1 MDGLENVISVLDYV
15 LDTKRKRHIMG
26 GILLS
31 VSFLFGGLA
40 ITVMTIRNEEE
51 EIDSVKEAYATR
63 ESIEKA
69 GKSFV
74 EGFRDGLKVA
84 EDRTQ
89 KDDGD
94 VDFKKYA
101 SIIQKEGYTDYS
113 RSVEEKKGEAFVEK
127 PYVISPEEFG
137 EFEEYEKISLT
148 YYADKVLADENDE
161 EVDDVDEIVGE
172 ESLNHFGEYEDDS
185 VFVRNDR
192 LKCDYEILLDQRNY
206 SDVAKTMPHRVEE

>member
-1 MDGLENVISVLDYV
+1 MSSKGIAFLAFIAGAGMGSVCTWQL
-15 LDTKRKRHIMG
+15 LKRKYELI
-26 GILLS
+26 
-31 VSFLFGGLA
+31 A
-40 ITVMTIRNEEE
+40 QE
-51 EIDSVKEAYATR
+51 EIDSVKAAYATR

-74 EGFRDGLKVA
+74 EGFRDGFKVA

-89 KDDGD
+89 KDEGD

-113 RSVEEKKGEAFVEK
+113 RSVEEK

-206 SDVAKTMPHRVEE
+206 SDVAKTRPHRVEE

>member
-1 MDGLENVISVLDYV
+1 MSSKGMAFLAFIVGAGMGSVCTWKL
-15 LDTKRKRHIMG
+15 LKRKYELI
-26 GILLS
+26 
-31 VSFLFGGLA
+31 A
-40 ITVMTIRNEEE
+40 QE
-51 EIDSVKEAYATR
+51 EIDSVKAAYATR
-63 ESIEKA
+63 EI
-69 GKSFV
+69 GKGFV

-89 KDDGD
+89 KDEDD
-94 VDFKKYA
+94 VDFKNYA

-148 YYADKVLADENDE
+148 YYADEVLADENDE

-206 SDVAKTMPHRVEE
+206 SDVAKTRPHRVEEY

>member
-1 MDGLENVISVLDYV
+1 MSSKRMAFLAFIAGAGIGSVCTWQL
-15 LDTKRKRHIMG
+15 LKRKYELI
-26 GILLS
+26 
-31 VSFLFGGLA
+31 A
-40 ITVMTIRNEEE
+40 QE
-51 EIDSVKEAYATR
+51 EIDSVKAAYATR
-63 ESIEKA
+63 ETR
-69 GKSFV
+69 KSFV
-74 EGFRDGLKVA
+74 EGFCNGLKVA

-89 KDDGD
+89 KDESD

-127 PYVISPEEFG
+127 PYIISPEEFG

-148 YYADKVLADENDE
+148 YYADEVLADENDE

-206 SDVAKTMPHRVEE
+206 SDVAKTRPHRVEE

>member
-1 MDGLENVISVLDYV
+1 MSSKGIAVLAFIVGAGMGSVCTWKL
-15 LDTKRKRHIMG
+15 LKRKYELI
-26 GILLS
+26 
-31 VSFLFGGLA
+31 A
-40 ITVMTIRNEEE
+40 QE
-51 EIDSVKEAYATR
+51 EIDSVKAAYATR
-63 ESIEKA
+63 EI
-69 GKSFV
+69 GKGFV

-89 KDDGD
+89 KDEDD

-148 YYADKVLADENDE
+148 YYADEVLADENDE

-206 SDVAKTMPHRVEE
+206 SDVAKTRPHRVEE

>member
-1 MDGLENVISVLDYV
+1 MSSKGMVFLAFIAGAGIGSVCTWQL
-15 LDTKRKRHIMG
+15 LKRKYELI
-26 GILLS
+26 
-31 VSFLFGGLA
+31 A
-40 ITVMTIRNEEE
+40 QE
-51 EIDSVKEAYATR
+51 EIDSVKAAYATR
-63 ESIEKA
+63 ET
-69 GKSFV
+69 GKSLV
-74 EGFRDGLKVA
+74 EGFCNGLKVA

-89 KDDGD
+89 KEEGD

-148 YYADKVLADENDE
+148 YYADEVLADENDE
-161 EVDDVDEIVGE
+161 EVDDVDEIVGD

-206 SDVAKTMPHRVEE
+206 SDVAKTRPHRVEE

>member
-1 MDGLENVISVLDYV
+1 MSSKGMAFLAFIVGAGIGSICTWKL
-15 LDTKRKRHIMG
+15 LKRKYELI
-26 GILLS
+26 
-31 VSFLFGGLA
+31 A
-40 ITVMTIRNEEE
+40 QE
-51 EIDSVKEAYATR
+51 EIDSVKAAYATR
-63 ESIEKA
+63 EI
-69 GKSFV
+69 GKGFV

-89 KDDGD
+89 KDEDD

>member
-1 MDGLENVISVLDYV
+1 MSSKGMAFLAFIAGAGIGSVCTWQL
-15 LDTKRKRHIMG
+15 LKRKYELI
-26 GILLS
+26 
-31 VSFLFGGLA
+31 A
-40 ITVMTIRNEEE
+40 QE
-51 EIDSVKEAYATR
+51 EIDSVKAAYATR
-63 ESIEKA
+63 ET
-69 GKSFV
+69 GKNLV
-74 EGFRDGLKVA
+74 EGFCNGLKVA

-89 KDDGD
+89 KDEGD

-148 YYADKVLADENDE
+148 YYADEVLADENDE

-172 ESLNHFGEYEDDS
+172 ESLNHFGDYEDDS

-206 SDVAKTMPHRVEE
+206 SDVAKTRPHRVEE

>member
-1 MDGLENVISVLDYV
+1 MSSKGMAFLAFIVGAGMGSVCTWKL
-15 LDTKRKRHIMG
+15 LKRKYELI
-26 GILLS
+26 
-31 VSFLFGGLA
+31 A
-40 ITVMTIRNEEE
+40 QE
-51 EIDSVKEAYATR
+51 EIDSVKAAYATR
-63 ESIEKA
+63 EI
-69 GKSFV
+69 GKGFV

-89 KDDGD
+89 KDEDD

-101 SIIQKEGYTDYS
+101 SIIQKNGYTDYS

-206 SDVAKTMPHRVEE
+206 SDVAKTRPHRVEE

>member
-1 MDGLENVISVLDYV
+1 MSSKGMAFLAFIVGAGMGSVCTWKL
-15 LDTKRKRHIMG
+15 LKRKYELI
-26 GILLS
+26 
-31 VSFLFGGLA
+31 A
-40 ITVMTIRNEEE
+40 QE
-51 EIDSVKEAYATR
+51 EIDSVKAAYATR
-63 ESIEKA
+63 EI
-69 GKSFV
+69 GKGFV

-89 KDDGD
+89 KDEDD
-94 VDFKKYA
+94 VDFKNYA

-148 YYADKVLADENDE
+148 YYADEVLADENDE

-206 SDVAKTMPHRVEE
+206 SDVAKTRPHRVEE

>member
-1 MDGLENVISVLDYV
+1 MSSKGMAFLAFIVGAGMGSICTWKL
-15 LDTKRKRHIMG
+15 LKRKYELI
-26 GILLS
+26 
-31 VSFLFGGLA
+31 A
-40 ITVMTIRNEEE
+40 QE
-51 EIDSVKEAYATR
+51 EIDSVKAAYATR
-63 ESIEKA
+63 EI
-69 GKSFV
+69 GKGFV

-89 KDDGD
+89 KDEDD

-192 LKCDYEILLDQRNY
+192 LKCDYEILLDKRNY

>member
-1 MDGLENVISVLDYV
+1 MSSKGMAFLAFVVGAGTGSVCTWKL
-15 LDTKRKRHIMG
+15 LKRKYELI
-26 GILLS
+26 
-31 VSFLFGGLA
+31 A
-40 ITVMTIRNEEE
+40 QE
-51 EIDSVKEAYATR
+51 EIDSVKAAYATR
-63 ESIEKA
+63 EI
-69 GKSFV
+69 GKGFV

-89 KDDGD
+89 KDEDD
-94 VDFKKYA
+94 VDFKNYA

-148 YYADKVLADENDE
+148 YYADEVLADENDE

-206 SDVAKTMPHRVEE
+206 SDVAKTRPHRVEE

>member
-1 MDGLENVISVLDYV
+1 MSSKGMAFLAFVVGAGMGSVCTWKL
-15 LDTKRKRHIMG
+15 LKRKYELI
-26 GILLS
+26 
-31 VSFLFGGLA
+31 A
-40 ITVMTIRNEEE
+40 QE
-51 EIDSVKEAYATR
+51 EIDSVKAAYATR
-63 ESIEKA
+63 EN
-69 GKSFV
+69 GKGFV
-74 EGFRDGLKVA
+74 EGFCDGLKVA

-89 KDDGD
+89 KDESN
-94 VDFKKYA
+94 VDFKNYA

-206 SDVAKTMPHRVEE
+206 SDVAKTRPHRVEE

>member
-1 MDGLENVISVLDYV
+1 MSSKGLTFLAFIAGAGIGSVC
-15 LDTKRKRHIMG
+15 TWQ
-26 GILLS
+26 LLKQKYE
-31 VSFLFGGLA
+31 LIA
-40 ITVMTIRNEEE
+40 QE
-51 EIDSVKEAYATR
+51 EIDSVKAAYTAR
-63 ESIEKA
+63 ET
-69 GKSFV
+69 GKSLV
-74 EGFRDGLKVA
+74 EGFCDGLKVA
-84 EDRTQ
+84 ENRTQ
-89 KDDGD
+89 KDEGD

-113 RSVEEKKGEAFVEK
+113 KTVEEKKGAAFVEK

-148 YYADKVLADENDE
+148 YYADEVLTDENDE
-161 EVDDVDEIVGE
+161 EVDDVDEIVGK

-206 SDVAKTMPHRVEE
+206 SDVVKTMPHRMEE

>member
-1 MDGLENVISVLDYV
+1 MSSKRMAFLAFIAGAGIGSVCTWQL
-15 LDTKRKRHIMG
+15 LKRKYELI
-26 GILLS
+26 
-31 VSFLFGGLA
+31 A
-40 ITVMTIRNEEE
+40 QE
-51 EIDSVKEAYATR
+51 EIVSVKAAYATR
-63 ESIEKA
+63 ET
-69 GKSFV
+69 GKGFV
-74 EGFRDGLKVA
+74 EGFCNGLKVA

-89 KDDGD
+89 KDESD

-127 PYVISPEEFG
+127 PYIISPEEFG

-148 YYADKVLADENDE
+148 YYADEVLADENDE

-206 SDVAKTMPHRVEE
+206 SDVAKTRPHRVEE

>member
-1 MDGLENVISVLDYV
+1 MSSKGMAFLAFIAGAGIGSVCTWQL
-15 LDTKRKRHIMG
+15 LKRKYELI
-26 GILLS
+26 
-31 VSFLFGGLA
+31 A
-40 ITVMTIRNEEE
+40 QE
-51 EIDSVKEAYATR
+51 EIDSVKAAYATR
-63 ESIEKA
+63 ET
-69 GKSFV
+69 GKSLV
-74 EGFRDGLKVA
+74 EGFCNGLKVA

-89 KDDGD
+89 KDEGD

-148 YYADKVLADENDE
+148 YYADEVLADENDE

-206 SDVAKTMPHRVEE
+206 SDVAKTRPHRVEE

>member
-1 MDGLENVISVLDYV
+1 MSSKGMAFLAFVVGAGTGSVCTWKL
-15 LDTKRKRHIMG
+15 LKRKYELI
-26 GILLS
+26 
-31 VSFLFGGLA
+31 A
-40 ITVMTIRNEEE
+40 QE
-51 EIDSVKEAYATR
+51 EIDSVKAAYAIR
-63 ESIEKA
+63 EI
-69 GKSFV
+69 GKGFV

-89 KDDGD
+89 KDEDD
-94 VDFKKYA
+94 VDFKNYA

-148 YYADKVLADENDE
+148 YYADEVLADENDE

-206 SDVAKTMPHRVEE
+206 SDVAKTRPHRVEE

>member
-1 MDGLENVISVLDYV
+1 MSSKGMAFLAFIVGAGMGSVCTWKL
-15 LDTKRKRHIMG
+15 LKRKYELI
-26 GILLS
+26 
-31 VSFLFGGLA
+31 A
-40 ITVMTIRNEEE
+40 QE
-51 EIDSVKEAYATR
+51 EIDSVKAAYATR
-63 ESIEKA
+63 EI
-69 GKSFV
+69 GKGFV
-74 EGFRDGLKVA
+74 ESFRDGLKVA

-89 KDDGD
+89 KDEDD

-127 PYVISPEEFG
+127 PYVISPDEFG

-206 SDVAKTMPHRVEE
+206 SDVAKTRPHRVEE

>member
-1 MDGLENVISVLDYV
+1 MSSKGMAFLAFIVGAGMGSVCTWKL
-15 LDTKRKRHIMG
+15 LKRKYELI
-26 GILLS
+26 
-31 VSFLFGGLA
+31 A
-40 ITVMTIRNEEE
+40 QE
-51 EIDSVKEAYATR
+51 EIDSVKAAYATR
-63 ESIEKA
+63 EI
-69 GKSFV
+69 GKGFV

-89 KDDGD
+89 KDEDD

-206 SDVAKTMPHRVEE
+206 SDVAKTRPHRVEE

>member
-1 MDGLENVISVLDYV
+1 MSSKGMAFLAFVVGAGMGSVCTWKL
-15 LDTKRKRHIMG
+15 LKRKYELI
-26 GILLS
+26 
-31 VSFLFGGLA
+31 A
-40 ITVMTIRNEEE
+40 QE
-51 EIDSVKEAYATR
+51 EIDSVKAAYATR
-63 ESIEKA
+63 EI
-69 GKSFV
+69 GKGFV
-74 EGFRDGLKVA
+74 EGFCDGLKVA

-89 KDDGD
+89 KDESN
-94 VDFKKYA
+94 VDFKNYA

-206 SDVAKTMPHRVEE
+206 SDVAKTRPHRVEE